1 MGVYDPAMK
10 ISLACLSLVALG
22 AVTLVTDGARAADQ
36 RSYTGGRFTLSVG
49 GVNAGYVKSVEGG
62 TVVGDVVPEPPRPPA
77 FPKKHLGGTHVEPLV
92 AEVGVG
98 AGPFASWITETLN
111 GTVSP
116 KGITW
121 STADF
126 NYKET
131 SRVELDR
138 SRLVQV
144 EFPRMDGAAKDAG
157 FVRLTMQPD
166 AARRVAAGGADARA
180 ALGDKTRSWLISN
193 FRVTIPGLPTD
204 RVASVEPITV
214 KVVGGVL
221 SVSNLVVSVSQVDA
235 KPWQDWHDAFVAA
248 RPESTEAMEKTG
260 TIELLDPDMKG
271 VIARLS
277 FRGLG
282 SVRIS
287 SGKQSAGSEA
297 VSRFTAEMYVE
308 DVKFSV
314 DPRK

>member
-1 MGVYDPAMK
+1 MK
-10 ISLACLSLVALG
+10 ISLACFSLVALG
-22 AVTLVTDGARAADQ
+22 AFTLVTDGAHAADQ

-62 TVVGDVVPEPPRPPA
+62 TVVGDVAPEPPRPPA

-92 AEVGVG
+92 AEVGLG
-98 AGPFASWITETLN
+98 AGPFASWITDTLN
-111 GTVSP
+111 GTLTP

-138 SRLVQV
+138 SRLVQID
-144 EFPRMDGAAKDAG
+144 FPRMDGATKDPG
-157 FVRLTMQPD
+157 FVRLTMQPE
-166 AARRVAAGGADARA
+166 AARRAAANGADARA
-180 ALGDKTRSWLISN
+180 SMGDKTRSWTTSN
-193 FRVTIPGLPTD
+193 FRVAIAGLPAD

-214 KVVGGVL
+214 KVVGSTL
-221 SVSNLVVSVSQVDA
+221 SVSNLILSVSQADY

-248 RPESTEAMEKTG
+248 RPEATEALEKTG
-260 TIELLDPDMKG
+260 TIDFLDPDMKG

-282 SVRIS
+282 SVRCS

-297 VSRFTAEMYVE
+297 AARFTSEMYVE
-308 DVKFSV
+308 DVKFTM